1 MPLFLVGKY
10 LPCMLVLSYF
20 LLFYDR
26 KRGKRSEVRRMVFT
40 YLSLSFHLSTFLR
53 WILSYFPL
61 VWGFSFVGL
70 DSILLPATLEE
81 DSF

>member
-1 MPLFLVGKY
+1 MLVQRLDASALFPGRE

-40 YLSLSFHLSTFLR
+40 EFELSLE
-53 WILSYFPL
+53 YF
-61 VWGFSFVGL
+61 FVGFYL
-70 DSILLPATLEE
+70 TSLASLSKKLL
-81 DSF
+81 